1 MKLEK
6 LNLTELDAQELKNVQ
21 GGWVWIP
28 VATAIGAYVLDNYT
42 DIKKGLYD
50 GWNKQ

>member
-6 LNLTELDAQELKNVQ
+6 LNLTELNAQELRSIK
-21 GGWVWIP
+21 GGIAWLPI
-28 VATAIGAYVLDNYT
+28 VAGIGAYVLNNYT